1 MKVRR
6 LMEILLE
13 ASPDA
18 EVMCSVMP
26 DDPSQ
31 LADMSLLDFEELK
44 KYKIVHGFTKND
56 DDEYIR
62 LLIKEIPYQYNPKG
76 VRNKR

>member
-13 ASPDA
+13 LSPDA
-18 EVMCSVMP
+18 EVMCTVMP

-31 LADMSLLDFEELK
+31 LVDMTLSDIEKLK
-44 KYKIVHGFTKND
+44 KYKIIYGLNKTD

-62 LLIKEIPYQYNPKG
+62 LLIKESPYQYNPKR
-76 VRNKR
+76 VRNK

>member
-6 LMEILLE
+6 LIELLQKV
-13 ASPDA
+13 SPDA
-18 EVMCSVMP
+18 EVMCTVMP

-31 LADMSLLDFEELK
+31 LVDMTLSDIEKLK
-44 KYKIVHGFTKND
+44 KYKIIYGLNKTD

-62 LLIKEIPYQYNPKG
+62 LLIKESPYQYNPKG
-76 VRNKR
+76 VRNK